1 MQMTTQQGRL
11 AGKIIHV
18 TGAGG
23 RIGQALV
30 EAIRREGGEVLS
42 SDHLHHGVDLAL
54 DVTVEAEWQATAQW
68 IEQQHGAID
77 GLVNG
82 AGIGRL
88 GSIEDLSF
96 EDWRSTHA
104 VNLDGVFL
112 GCKYMM
118 PLLRK
123 RGGSIVNLSSI
134 AGIVAAANFAA
145 YNSSKAGVRHLSKS
159 VALYGAKF
167 KPPVRCNSV
176 HPAFIESAMVDGMI
190 ASTDNPERARSKMI
204 SDIPLGRFGETKE
217 VAGMCVYLL
226 SDESSFVTG
235 AEFVIDG
242 GLSAR

>member
-1 MQMTTQQGRL
+1 MTQQQGRL

-18 TGAGG
+18 TGAAG
-23 RIGQALV
+23 RIGQAV
-30 EAIRREGGEVLS
+30 VAAIRAEGGTALT

-54 DVTVEAEWQATAQW
+54 DVTVEEAWAATAKW
-68 IEQQHGAID
+68 IGDQHGAID

-88 GSIEDLSF
+88 GTVEDLSF

-112 GCKYMM
+112 GCKHMM
-118 PLLRK
+118 PLMRE

-145 YNSSKAGVRHLSKS
+145 YNSSKAAVRHLSKS
-159 VALYGAKF
+159 VALHGARL

-176 HPAFIESAMVDGMI
+176 HPAFIESAMVDAML
-190 ASTDNPERARSKMI
+190 ASTSDPERARAKMTA
-204 SDIPLGRFGETKE
+204 DIPLGRFGEAKE
-217 VAGMCVYLL
+217 VAALCVYLL
-226 SDESSFVTG
+226 GDESGFVTG

-242 GLSAR
+242 GLSAK

>member
-1 MQMTTQQGRL
+1 MTAQGRL

-23 RIGQALV
+23 RIGQALI
-30 EAIRREGGEVLS
+30 EAIRKEGGTPIS

-54 DVTVEAEWQATAQW
+54 DVTAEEEWKATAQW
-68 IEQQHGAID
+68 IEQQYDAID

-96 EDWRSTHA
+96 EDWRSTNA

-118 PLLRK
+118 PLLKK

-134 AGIVAAANFAA
+134 AGIVASANFAA
-145 YNSSKAGVRHLSKS
+145 YNASKAGVRHLSKS
-159 VALYGAKF
+159 VALHGARF
-167 KPPVRCNSV
+167 RPPVRCNSV
-176 HPAFIESAMVDGMI
+176 HPAFIESAMVDAMI
-190 ASTDNPERARSKMI
+190 ASTDNPERARAKMTAE
-204 SDIPLGRFGETKE
+204 IPLGRFGETRD
-217 VAGMCVYLL
+217 VAAMCVFLL
-226 SDESSFVTG
+226 GDESSFVTG

>member
-1 MQMTTQQGRL
+1 MSAGEGRL

-18 TGAGG
+18 TGGAG
-23 RIGQALV
+23 RIGHALV
-30 EAIRREGGEVLS
+30 EMIRTEGGVAIS

-54 DVTVEAEWQATAQW
+54 DVTVEEAWKSAALW
-68 IEQQHGAID
+68 IEQQYGAID

-88 GSIEDLSF
+88 GSVEDLSY
-96 EDWRSTHA
+96 EDWKSTHA

-145 YNSSKAGVRHLSKS
+145 YNSSKAGVRHLTKS
-159 VALYGAKF
+159 VALLGARF

-176 HPAFIESAMVDGMI
+176 HPAFIESAMVDALI
-190 ASTDNPERARSKMI
+190 VSADNPERARAKMTA
-204 SDIPLGRFGETKE
+204 DIPLGRFGEARE
-217 VAGMCVYLL
+217 VAAMCVYLL
-226 SDESSFVTG
+226 GDESSFVTG

>member
-1 MQMTTQQGRL
+1 MTRDGRL

-18 TGAGG
+18 TGAAG

-30 EAIRREGGEVLS
+30 AAIRREGGVPLA

-54 DVTVEAEWQATAQW
+54 DVTSEDAWIAMASW
-68 IEQQHGAID
+68 IEREHGAID
-77 GLVNG
+77 GLVNA

-88 GSIEDLSF
+88 GTVEELSF

-112 GCKYMM
+112 GCKHML
-118 PLLRK
+118 PLMRE

-145 YNSSKAGVRHLSKS
+145 YNSSKAGVRHLTKS
-159 VALYGAKF
+159 VALHGARR

-176 HPAFIESAMVDGMI
+176 HPAFIESSMVD
-190 ASTDNPERARSKMI
+190 ALLAETSDPERARAKMTA
-204 SDIPLGRFGETKE
+204 DIPLGRFGEAKE
-217 VAGMCVYLL
+217 VAAMCIYLL
-226 SDESSFVTG
+226 SDESAFVTG
-235 AEFVIDG
+235 AELAIDG
-242 GLSAR
+242 GLSAK

>member
-1 MQMTTQQGRL
+1 MTSAKGRL
-11 AGKIIHV
+11 EGKIIHI

-30 EAIRREGGEVLS
+30 AAIRDEGGTPVS

-54 DVTVEAEWQATAQW
+54 DVTVEAEWQATARW
-68 IEQQHGAID
+68 LEEEHGAID

-88 GSIEDLSF
+88 GSIEDLSY

-118 PLLRK
+118 PLLKK

-134 AGIVAAANFAA
+134 AGMVAAANFAA
-145 YNSSKAGVRHLSKS
+145 YNSSKAGVRHLTKS
-159 VALYGAKF
+159 IALYGARLR
-167 KPPVRCNSV
+167 PPVRCNSV
-176 HPAFIESAMVDGMI
+176 HPAFLESAMVDAMI
-190 ASTDNPERARSKMI
+190 ASTENPERARSKMI
-204 SDIPLGRFGETKE
+204 ADIPLGRFGEAKE
-217 VAGMCVYLL
+217 VAALCVYLL
-226 SDESSFVTG
+226 SDESGFVTG
-235 AEFVIDG
+235 SEFVLDG
-242 GLSAR
+242 GLSAK

>member
-1 MQMTTQQGRL
+1 MTTKKGRL

-23 RIGQALV
+23 KIGHALV
-30 EAIRREGGEVLS
+30 EMIKAEGGLPLS
-42 SDHLHHGVDLAL
+42 SDHLHHGVELAL
-54 DVTVEAEWQATAQW
+54 DVTVEEEWKATAQW
-68 IEQQHGAID
+68 IESQHGAID

-88 GSIEDLSF
+88 GSIDELSF
-96 EDWRSTHA
+96 DDWRSTHA

-118 PLLRK
+118 PLMRE

-145 YNSSKAGVRHLSKS
+145 YNSSKAAVRHLSKS
-159 VALYGAKF
+159 VALHGARM

-176 HPAFIESAMVDGMI
+176 HPAFIESAMVDAMI
-190 ASTDNPERARSKMI
+190 AGTSDPDRARAKMMA
-204 SDIPLGRFGETKE
+204 DIPLGRFGEAKE
-217 VAGMCVYLL
+217 VASLCVYLL

-235 AEFVIDG
+235 SEFIIDG
-242 GLSAR
+242 GLSAK

>member
-1 MQMTTQQGRL
+1 MTAQGRL
-11 AGKIIHV
+11 AGKVIHV
-18 TGAGG
+18 TGGGG
-23 RIGQALV
+23 RIGQALI
-30 EAIRREGGEVLS
+30 EAIRREGGTPIS

-54 DVTVEAEWQATAQW
+54 DVTVEEEWKSTAQW
-68 IEQQHGAID
+68 IEQKYGAID
-77 GLVNG
+77 GLVNA

-88 GSIEDLSF
+88 GSIDDLSY

-134 AGIVAAANFAA
+134 AAIVAAANFAA

-159 VALYGAKF
+159 IALFGAKF
-167 KPPVRCNSV
+167 RPPVRCNSV
-176 HPAFIESAMVDGMI
+176 HPAFIESAMVDAMI
-190 ASTDNPERARSKMI
+190 AGTDNPERARAKMTA
-204 SDIPLGRFGETKE
+204 DIPLGRFGETKD
-217 VAGMCVYLL
+217 VAAMCVFLL
-226 SDESSFVTG
+226 GDESSFVTG

-242 GLSAR
+242 GLSAK

>member
-1 MQMTTQQGRL
+1 MTTGQGRL

-18 TGAGG
+18 TGAAG
-23 RIGQALV
+23 RIGQAV
-30 EAIRREGGEVLS
+30 VTAIKAEGGAPLA

-54 DVTVEAEWQATAQW
+54 DVTSEDAWIATATW
-68 IEQQHGAID
+68 IEREHGAID
-77 GLVNG
+77 GLVNA

-96 EDWRSTHA
+96 EDWRATHA

-112 GCKYMM
+112 GCKHMM
-118 PLLRK
+118 SLLRR

-134 AGIVAAANFAA
+134 AGIVAAANFAS

-159 VALYGAKF
+159 VALHGARF

-176 HPAFIESAMVDGMI
+176 HPAFIESSMVDALL
-190 ASTDNPERARSKMI
+190 ASTPDPERARAKMTA
-204 SDIPLGRFGETKE
+204 DIPLGRFGEAKE
-217 VAGMCVYLL
+217 VAALCVYLL
-226 SDESSFVTG
+226 GDESGFVTG

-242 GLSAR
+242 GLSAK

>member
-1 MQMTTQQGRL
+1 MAKREGRL

-18 TGAGG
+18 TGAAG
-23 RIGQALV
+23 RIG
-30 EAIRREGGEVLS
+30 EAIVAMIRAEGGTPIS

-54 DVTVEAEWQATAQW
+54 DVTSENGWTATAKW
-68 IEQQHGAID
+68 IADTHGAID

-88 GSIEDLSF
+88 GTVEDISL
-96 EDWRSTHA
+96 EDWRATHA

-112 GCKYMM
+112 GCKYML
-118 PLLRK
+118 PLMRK

-145 YNSSKAGVRHLSKS
+145 YNSSKAAVRHLSKS
-159 VALYGAKF
+159 VALHGARQ

-176 HPAFIESAMVDGMI
+176 HPAFIESAMVDAMLSSLPDP
-190 ASTDNPERARSKMI
+190 ARARAKMTA
-204 SDIPLGRFGETKE
+204 DIPLGRFGEPKE
-217 VAGMCVYLL
+217 VAALCIFLL
-226 SDESSFVTG
+226 SDESGFVTG

-242 GLSAR
+242 GLSAK